1 MRARGSITVSHSSAK
16 DRSLPGSR
24 TSLTHLLLY
33 QPPPHNFELYRSD
46 PNTNKRPLDGPEKT
60 CHNLC
65 ERGIFMFG
73 KFARSIRNNV
83 LFGLL
88 LVTPIVVTGFIV
100 NWLFKFTT
108 NSFVALIPYSTLNKV
123 PFLLRSLT
131 LIVILVMLFLIGLLV
146 RNIAGKKLFQFGDM
160 ILARIPVINKI
171 YLSVRQ
177 ISEALLDQS
186 QTMFKEVVLVEYPR
200 KGLYSMGFVTAHVPR
215 SIVDIIPDSKKEEFR
230 AVFIATTPN
239 PTSGFCIFVRRSEM
253 IPLPI
258 SVGDAMK
265 MVVSGGAVFPGSAHI
280 DNRPTFF
287 DKLESWLA
295 SQGKTDTTQEL
306 PKDSGSTTA

>member
-1 MRARGSITVSHSSAK
+1 
-16 DRSLPGSR
+16 
-24 TSLTHLLLY
+24 
-33 QPPPHNFELYRSD
+33 
-46 PNTNKRPLDGPEKT
+46 
-60 CHNLC
+60 
-65 ERGIFMFG
+65 MFG
-73 KFARSIRNNV
+73 RFARSIRNNV

-108 NSFVALIPYSTLNKV
+108 NSFVALIPYSTLNRI
-123 PFLLRSLT
+123 PFLLRSIT
-131 LIVILVMLFLIGLLV
+131 LLVILVMLFFIGLLV

-215 SIVDIIPDSKKEEFR
+215 QIVDIIPDGKKEEFR

-239 PTSGFCIFVRRSEM
+239 PTSGFFIFVRKSEM
-253 IPLPI
+253 MPLPI

-265 MVVSGGAVFPGSAHI
+265 LVVSGGAVFPGSDHV

-295 SQGKTDTTQEL
+295 SQGKTDTRQEL
-306 PKDSGSTTA
+306 PKASGSTTA